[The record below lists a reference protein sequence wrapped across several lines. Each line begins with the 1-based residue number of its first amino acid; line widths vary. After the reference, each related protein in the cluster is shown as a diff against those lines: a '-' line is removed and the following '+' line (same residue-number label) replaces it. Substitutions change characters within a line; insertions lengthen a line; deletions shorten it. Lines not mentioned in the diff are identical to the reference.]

1 MQLRSPNYTSAGRGI
16 PLYLLP
22 ELLDVRCILFVSGLV
37 TALCNNLCLATTFG
51 GHEVHTQTVTG
62 LFTRNRTPTRSLIV
76 SQELYVKDLFGRHVS
91 LIDGLTRRFDSPADP
106 TVSLSPEQSPETGSS
121 EWERMQRHCAD
132 YMALVGAYLWLAN
145 VSRPELSYI
154 THLSLLA

>member
-1 MQLRSPNYTSAGRGI
+1 M
-16 PLYLLP
+16 
-22 ELLDVRCILFVSGLV
+22 
-37 TALCNNLCLATTFG
+37 
-51 GHEVHTQTVTG
+51 HTQTVTG

-91 LIDGLTRRFDSPADP
+91 LIDGLTKRFDSPANP

-132 YMALVGAYLWLAN
+132 YMALVGAYTFGWRRN